1 MLAGRP
7 MVLPEDVQAVFPAV
21 AGHRL
26 AGGARAGALHAQS
39 LLRSVALT

>member
-26 AGGARAGALHAQS
+26 SGSSRAGSPQAKA
-39 LLRSVALT
+39 LLRSIPLP